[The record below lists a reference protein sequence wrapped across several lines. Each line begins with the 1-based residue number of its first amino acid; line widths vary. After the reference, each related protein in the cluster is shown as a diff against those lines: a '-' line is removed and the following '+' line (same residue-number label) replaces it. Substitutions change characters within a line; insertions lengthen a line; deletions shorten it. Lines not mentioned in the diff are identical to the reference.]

1 MNERSF
7 NVKALCFPPYY
18 IGEYRTPAPPNLPGE
33 RGLLA
38 RSSRQPAANS
48 RCQQLKLRNMHSAS
62 CRMLQARQPVLPGNR
77 TERWTLN
84 VGRWTFAS

>member
-7 NVKALCFPPYY
+7 NVKALCFLLTIWGN
-18 IGEYRTPAPPNLPGE
+18 IGRRRPRLSGE
-33 RGLLA
+33 RGVLA

-48 RCQQLKLRNMHSAS
+48 RC
-62 CRMLQARQPVLPGNR
+62 QPVLPGNR